1 MSEHAWLVPCCHFF
15 FSLSGFVLPLCT
27 KKKVQCVAFHH
38 EMSKS
43 FWYPDVFSFWCIYSL
58 RQPTSFKSLHTH
70 THKKQ
75 QHCRLMSVMISSV
88 KSQNS
93 ARFPLGTLCKLFS
106 TLWSNLYNLEVSQ
119 CYDFTD
125 TDLEEF
131 CRGKC
136 GIFRSFVWFVCFD
149 TVQMWFKILLH
160 IYQINVLCSVFSVK
174 CILVDLRTWVDEKCK
189 YILRSR
195 VESLVLETEGHR

>member
-58 RQPTSFKSLHTH
+58 RQPTSFKSLHKHTH

-75 QHCRLMSVMISSV
+75 QHCRLMSVMIASV

-119 CYDFTD
+119 CYDFTYRFGRVLQRQVWHFSQLCLVCLLWYSPDVVQD
-125 TDLEEF
+125 TAPHISN
-131 CRGKC
+131 KC
-136 GIFRSFVWFVCFD
+136 TLLSF
-149 TVQMWFKILLH
+149 
-160 IYQINVLCSVFSVK
+160 
-174 CILVDLRTWVDEKCK
+174 
-189 YILRSR
+189 
-195 VESLVLETEGHR
+195 